1 MLRGELR
8 SMNWTW
14 EIPMAAMMLNMTQK
28 RPLTIACGSDAKRP
42 PNLPADK
49 HICAWPC
56 VHGGFHSS
64 PPVAC
69 ILKVALSKLGGC
81 VLLRQVL
88 HECKNP
94 CCSPLQAYRS
104 TWSLPMTDRMMAMQA
119 PICTTL
125 LLPTRVS
132 CRHPMF
138 SLSAPGI
145 HVAQRYEDQEGCCHE
160 CEHAGVLQSAS
171 SLDL

>member
-1 MLRGELR
+1 MKMLRGELR
-8 SMNWTW
+8 LMNWTW

-42 PNLPADK
+42 PNLPAGK
-49 HICAWPC
+49 QICAWPWG
-56 VHGGFHSS
+56 HGGFH
-64 PPVAC
+64 PRQPVTC

-81 VLLRQVL
+81 VSYFGKFCM
-88 HECKNP
+88 ECRNT
-94 CCSPLQAYRS
+94 CCSLLQACRS
-104 TWSLPMTDRMMAMQA
+104 TRSLPMTDRMMAMQA

-138 SLSAPGI
+138 SLSALGI
-145 HVAQRYEDQEGCCHE
+145 RVAQR
-160 CEHAGVLQSAS
+160 
-171 SLDL
+171 